1 MRAMHVIGLV
11 GLTLL
16 PGSANGWG
24 EAWRV
29 HLAAMDEALD
39 RQDLSAAERAW
50 REAHLAAQGSW
61 HWSGLIEVA
70 DGCLRLARASST
82 GCRLVPEARS
92 LYLTALF
99 RARQQ
104 RSVEGLL
111 RAAEGF
117 NRLEDHEATSQ
128 ALRLAEDLAP
138 ANGDARDRALVR
150 GFSERLARKDL
161 AR

>member
-1 MRAMHVIGLV
+1 MRLTHMIGIL

-16 PGSANGWG
+16 PGAASGWAG
-24 EAWRV
+24 PWRD

-39 RQDLSAAERAW
+39 RQDLLGAGRAW

-61 HWSGLIEVA
+61 RWDGLVEVA
-70 DGCLRLARASST
+70 DGCLRLARASSN
-82 GCRLVPEARS
+82 GRGLVPEARG

-104 RSVEGLL
+104 RSVEGML

-128 ALRLAEDLAP
+128 ALRLAESLA
-138 ANGDARDRALVR
+138 AESGDARDRALVR
-150 GFSERLARKDL
+150 GLAERLARKGT

>member
-1 MRAMHVIGLV
+1 MHVIGML

-16 PGSANGWG
+16 PGTSGWAG
-24 EAWRV
+24 GWRA

-39 RQDLSAAERAW
+39 RQDLSEAERAW

-61 HWSGLIEVA
+61 RWDGLVEVA
-70 DGCLRLARASST
+70 DGCLRLARAWRE
-82 GCRLVPEARS
+82 GRGLVPEARG

-104 RSVEGLL
+104 RSVEGML

-117 NRLEDHEATSQ
+117 NRLEDHDATGQ
-128 ALRLAEDLAP
+128 ALRLAGSLA
-138 ANGDARDRALVR
+138 AEHGDAHDQALVR
-150 GFSERLARKDL
+150 GAAERLARKGP